1 LFSIESAPIPDVP
14 VLWSSADNANCFVHM
29 PLQKGDLGMAVI
41 STRSLEN
48 YLSKDWKRNQE
59 CFPVEHDNI
68 RHHDLSDAWFIP
80 GVLPKNKTIQLPSQ
94 ADDSSMVI
102 NNNSTTMEI
111 CNDGKIAVKNDT
123 GELIDLLI
131 QTLRAIE
138 NLRVPTLMGPQNIL
152 AVDKLII
159 NNLITTLEEFKK

>member
-1 LFSIESAPIPDVP
+1 
-14 VLWSSADNANCFVHM
+14 
-29 PLQKGDLGMAVI
+29 
-41 STRSLEN
+41 
-48 YLSKDWKRNQE
+48 
-59 CFPVEHDNI
+59 
-68 RHHDLSDAWFIP
+68 
-80 GVLPKNKTIQLPSQ
+80 
-94 ADDSSMVI
+94 
-102 NNNSTTMEI
+102 MEI
-111 CNDGKIAVKNDT
+111 CNNGKIAVKNDT